1 MQNFNKIW
9 TFLAIYLLFITKQ
22 KILTD
27 IENVFYAILKL
38 IFLMTTQI
46 FYDTFQTK
54 INNVI

>member
-9 TFLAIYLLFITKQ
+9 AFLAIYLFFAKQ

-27 IENVFYAILKL
+27 IENVLYAILKL